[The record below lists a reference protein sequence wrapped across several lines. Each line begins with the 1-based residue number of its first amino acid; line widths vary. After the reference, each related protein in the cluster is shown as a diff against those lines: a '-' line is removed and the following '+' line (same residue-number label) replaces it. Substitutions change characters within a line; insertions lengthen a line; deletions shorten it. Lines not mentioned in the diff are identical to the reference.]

1 MIYVP
6 TLNSNLRMGLWML
19 LHLSQPLLLQ
29 KVIVQVRSPWQL
41 PLNLYCAQ
49 FKCYAVITHSQCTQ
63 CSTACAR
70 SDHLP
75 PLPPPGSSVSPQ
87 SKEKGKHRVGTSPS
101 TVPAKRSAQGEG
113 REQEEEEEEEEEKEG
128 DTTGS
133 TAKRRKRETSHM
145 TGKGH

>member
-29 KVIVQVRSPWQL
+29 KVRAQVRSPWQL
-41 PLNLYCAQ
+41 PLSLYCAQ
-49 FKCYAVITHSQCTQ
+49 FKCYALITHSQCTQ

-75 PLPPPGSSVSPQ
+75 PPPPPGSSVSPQ

-101 TVPAKRSAQGEG
+101 TVPVKRSVQGEG
-113 REQEEEEEEEEEKEG
+113 GEREEEEEEKEG
-128 DTTGS
+128 DTAGR
-133 TAKRRKRETSHM
+133 TAKRRKRETSHR

>member
-29 KVIVQVRSPWQL
+29 KVRAQVRSPWQL

-49 FKCYAVITHSQCTQ
+49 FMCYAVITHSQCTQ
-63 CSTACAR
+63 CSTACVH
-70 SDHLP
+70 SVT
-75 PLPPPGSSVSPQ
+75 PLPQ
-87 SKEKGKHRVGTSPS
+87 SKDKGKHRVGTSPS
-101 TVPAKRSAQGEG
+101 TVPVKRSAQGEG
-113 REQEEEEEEEEEKEG
+113 GEGEEEEEKEG
-128 DTTGS
+128 DTAGS